1 MSAWSRAMAAALGLV
16 LSTAAVAQS
25 ETWAAIN
32 DRAMRAFWWGDF
44 AELQLMHDRY
54 MRPGERLASGSL
66 KLSALDAGLRRV
78 VKYEMKGRTE
88 YLAELEALTLR
99 WTQEHPSSSLAHSMY
114 AAVLLEVAWSYRG
127 TGFASTVPPQA
138 WEEFRKHVQR
148 AADHMVK
155 HADAALSTSGG
166 HLTMITIGR
175 AASWSDDRQWAIAQ
189 AGLKINPQDDRLYEN
204 MITSL
209 LPKWGGSSQKVDRF
223 INEAVER
230 TKAERGLELYARLY
244 HEAAVGQYG
253 AGLFTES
260 GAQWERMRRG
270 YEDLTLRHPEPIN
283 LNRFA
288 YYACLAQDKTTTYNL
303 LERIAKPDL
312 DAWGDSANSARTFET
327 CRRWAGRQ

>member
-1 MSAWSRAMAAALGLV
+1 MSVWLRAVAAALGLA
-16 LSTAAVAQS
+16 LSTAAPAQD
-25 ETWAAIN
+25 ETWAAID

-44 AELQLMHDRY
+44 AELQRMHDRY
-54 MRPGERLASGSL
+54 MRPRERVVSGRL
-66 KLSALDAGLRRV
+66 KLAALDVGLRRV
-78 VKYEMKGRTE
+78 VKHDMKDRSG

-99 WTQEHPSSSLAHSMY
+99 WTQEHPGSSLAHSMY
-114 AAVLLEVAWSYRG
+114 ADVLLEIAWSYRG

-148 AADHMVK
+148 AADHMVR
-155 HADAALSTSGG
+155 HADAALSTSEG

-175 AASWSDDRQWAIAQ
+175 AADWSDERQWAIAL

-204 MITSL
+204 MVISL
-209 LPKWGGSSQKVDRF
+209 LPKWGGSSQKVDRL

-253 AGLFTES
+253 GGLFTES
-260 GAQWERMRRG
+260 GAQWERMRQG
-270 YEDLTLRHPEPIN
+270 YEDLTLRHSDPIN

-288 YYACLAQDKTTTYNL
+288 YYACLAQDKATTYNL

-312 DAWGDSANSARTFET
+312 AAWGDSANAARTFES
-327 CRRWAGRQ
+327 CKRWAVRQ